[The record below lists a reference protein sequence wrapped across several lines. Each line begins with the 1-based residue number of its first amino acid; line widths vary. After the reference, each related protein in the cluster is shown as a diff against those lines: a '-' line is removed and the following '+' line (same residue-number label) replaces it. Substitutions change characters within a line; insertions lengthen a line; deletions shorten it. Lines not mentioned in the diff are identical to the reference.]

1 MSKILVDEI
10 TTRDGT
16 STLTLGASGKTLS
29 IPSGCTISN
38 SGTATGFGKLLK
50 ITTSAYE
57 STTSTSGSTFVD
69 VATITHTNAAQNS
82 RFLIEVKGGSTT
94 CNTDKYMGMR
104 CQVSENSGSFSN
116 ITVSGGNTWGS
127 FFGANATYLNV
138 PLLWANFYTPTNTS
152 TLTSVAFKFQIASLN
167 TSGNVTWGV
176 SNFAGSAVDGG
187 TLLQVTEVV
196 A

>member
-1 MSKILVDEI
+1 M
-10 TTRDGT
+10 
-16 STLTLGASGKTLS
+16 STLEVNSIQPLSSGTTITLGANGKTLS

-38 SGTATGFGKLLK
+38 SGTASGFSNLIK

-57 STTSTSGSTFVD
+57 SVTSTSGSTFVD
-69 VATITHTNAAQNS
+69 VTTITHTNAAQNS

-94 CNTDKYMGMR
+94 CNSDKYMGLR

-116 ITVSGGNTWGS
+116 INVSGGNTWTS
-127 FFGANATYLNV
+127 FFGANATYLDV
-138 PLLWANFYTPTNTS
+138 PLLWAFFYTPTNTS

-167 TSGNVTWGV
+167 TSGNVSWGV
-176 SNFAGSAVDGG
+176 SNLAGSGCDGG
-187 TLLQVTEVV
+187 TLLQVTELK

>member
-1 MSKILVDEI
+1 M
-10 TTRDGT
+10 
-16 STLTLGASGKTLS
+16 STLEVNSIQPLSSGTTVTLGASGKTFN

-38 SGTATGFGKLLK
+38 SGTATGFSNLLK

>member
-38 SGTATGFGKLLK
+38 SGTSTGFGNLLK

-57 STTSTSGSTFVD
+57 SVTSTSGS
-69 VATITHTNAAQNS
+69 THTNAAQNS
-82 RFLIEVKGGSTT
+82 RFLIEVKGGSTV
-94 CNTDKYMGMR
+94 CNSDKYMGLR
-104 CQVSENSGSFSN
+104 CQVSENGGSFSN
-116 ITVSGGNTWGS
+116 INVSGGNTWTS
-127 FFGANATYLNV
+127 FFGANATYLDV

-167 TSGNVTWGV
+167 TSGNVSWGV
-176 SNFAGSAVDGG
+176 SNLAGSGCDGG